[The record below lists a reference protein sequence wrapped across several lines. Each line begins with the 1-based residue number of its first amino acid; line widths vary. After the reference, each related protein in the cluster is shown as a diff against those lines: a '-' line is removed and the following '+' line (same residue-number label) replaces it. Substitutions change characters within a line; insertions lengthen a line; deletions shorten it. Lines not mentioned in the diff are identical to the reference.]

1 MAAISSNTMINQPID
16 KVFNYVVAV
25 ENHKAWQAGIQD
37 ARLNPPGPVQVGS
50 VYVYTSQVMG
60 RKMETQMQV
69 TALIPNQ
76 KWAIKTVGI
85 PNSVETVYQFVSTG
99 SGTQLTISM
108 DVPPGAYPAAAEGM
122 IKQQMQ
128 KSLVEQGAKVKQM
141 VGG

>member
-1 MAAISSNTMINQPID
+1 MAVISSSTMINQPVD

-37 ARLNPPGPVQVGS
+37 ARVNPPGPVAVGS
-50 VYVYTSQVMG
+50 MYIYTSQVMG

-69 TALIPNQ
+69 TALVPNQ
-76 KWAIKTVGI
+76 TWAIKTVGI
-85 PNSVETVYQFVSTG
+85 PNSVETVYLFESAG
-99 SGTQLTISM
+99 AGTKLTISM
-108 DVPPGAYPAAAEGM
+108 DVPAGAYPAAAEGM

-128 KSLVEQGAKVKQM
+128 KSLVEQGARVKQL